1 MAIQLT
7 SNASSTRPIVR
18 AITPADVKDA
28 LARGL
33 DDFWAMPTHVIFLS
47 MIYPVLGLSL
57 GRIAL
62 GYGLLPLL
70 FPSRRDSLWLAR
82 SLR

>member
-1 MAIQLT
+1 MANQLT
-7 SNASSTRPIVR
+7 SNASSIQPVVR
-18 AITPADVKDA
+18 AITLAGVKDA

-33 DDFWAMPTHVIFLS
+33 DDFWAMPTHLIFLS

-62 GYGLLPLL
+62 GYGLYHCSSH
-70 FPSRRDSLWLAR
+70 SRRDSLWLAR